1 MSSSSNRNQAS
12 SGISSGVHVLGNTG
26 SSSNSGQPK
35 IEEIVD
41 SPTVDENGQEIAYL
55 DVYVRFN
62 QDSERDYCFQIDTK
76 TTFGDLFKIFKT
88 LPIAL
93 RPSVF
98 YHSQPIGFQKSTS
111 PGYMTED
118 GNFLFEDDAAKHTST
133 IIPPE
138 ELINVHVW
146 PGQLILPVWKFNYF
160 TWYFILGL
168 LAAWLYTD
176 LPDFVSPTPGICLTN
191 WATKFMAYVAK
202 STGFVNVE
210 RALIKDLEDPVDI
223 LLQCFFFSIHI
234 VKTVVI
240 FLFLYTGAF
249 NPMKLFRLPGGV
261 KLDVSQDEL
270 VSLGWTGTRKATIDE
285 YKDYYRETKI
295 KEYGGMVPAHQKGLF
310 NTIRHLG
317 VHLKQGEGYNTPLT
331 KEYMETSIKE
341 LEKESKTNPES
352 FKLHLNYEWFASLGY
367 TFAKFADGLDTKQ
380 TADLIKQFRRYG
392 LFYSDPVVSAIISAR
407 KHQDPQ
413 IAKDIAD
420 LPQPKNQEEGDV
432 KEDED
437 KKEKPKQPLT
447 EAQIKETI
455 DAAIKQTKEESN

>member
-1 MSSSSNRNQAS
+1 MSSTNHNPS
-12 SGISSGVHVLGNTG
+12 SGISSGVHVLNNNDLNAAQ
-26 SSSNSGQPK
+26 SK
-35 IEEIVD
+35 IEEIADDDVATD
-41 SPTVDENGQEIAYL
+41 ANGEEIAFL

-62 QDSERDYCFQIDTK
+62 SDSERDYCFQINTK

-98 YHSQPIGFQKSTS
+98 YHSQPIGFQKSTA

-118 GNFLFEDDAAKHTST
+118 GNFLFEDDAAKQVST
-133 IIPPE
+133 IIPNE

-146 PGQLILPVWKFNYF
+146 PGQLILPVWKFDYF

-168 LAAWLYTD
+168 LAVWLYTD
-176 LPDFVSPTPGICLTN
+176 LPDFISPTPGICLTN

-210 RALIKDLEDPVDI
+210 RALLKDLEDPVDI
-223 LLQCFFFSIHI
+223 LLQCFFFTIHI
-234 VKTVVI
+234 VKVVVI

-249 NPMKLFRLPGGV
+249 NPMKLFRLPGSV
-261 KLDVSQDEL
+261 KLNVSQDEL
-270 VSLGWTGTRKATIDE
+270 VELGWTGTRKATIDE
-285 YKDYYRETKI
+285 YKDFYRETKI
-295 KEYGGMVPAHQKGLF
+295 KEHGGMVPAHQKGLF

-331 KEYMETSIKE
+331 KEYMEKTMRQ
-341 LEKESKTNPES
+341 LEKEAKENPKD
-352 FKLHLNYEWFASLGY
+352 FKLHLNYEWFAGLGH
-367 TFAKFADGLDTKQ
+367 TFAKFAEGLDTKQ

-392 LFYSDPVVSAIISAR
+392 LFYSDSIFSGIISAR

-413 IAKDIAD
+413 IAQDIAD
-420 LPQPKNQEEGDV
+420 LPQPKKKKEEQEEEEKA
-432 KEDED
+432 KE
-437 KKEKPKQPLT
+437 PT

-455 DAAIKQTKEESN
+455 DAAIKKTKEELN